1 MNWEKAENGIQI
13 LQKDAFIFFSI
24 WMLLLLLLLPS
35 RFSRVSDSVRPQR
48 WQPTRLRRPWDSPGK
63 NTGVGCHF
71 LLWCM
76 KVKSE
81 REVAQS
87 CPTPSDPVDCSPPG
101 SSVGFEK
108 LNHQGLNP
116 RPWQWQCQVLTTELP
131 GNFPFSFLLKL
142 FLYSLKLCNVEREN
156 CKLERMI
163 AAQWVVQSFN

>member
-1 MNWEKAENGIQI
+1 
-13 LQKDAFIFFSI
+13 
-24 WMLLLLLLLPS
+24 
-35 RFSRVSDSVRPQR
+35 
-48 WQPTRLRRPWDSPGK
+48 
-63 NTGVGCHF
+63 
-71 LLWCM
+71 M

-142 FLYSLKLCNVEREN
+142 FLYSLKLHNVEREN
-156 CKLERMI
+156 YKLERMI
-163 AAQWVVQSFN
+163 AAQWVVQIFKVEAASKSSQSQWHEPFILTFKIEV